1 MGVTGLVLALQ
12 AHKAKIKGV
21 SKALYNCY
29 GNLLWHKNDQNLLNN
44 KWAFVW
50 HYFHGYKW
58 NSVVASIPRRFS
70 IKNVRKLLWATLS
83 LTLWEKYINNI
94 NNSPRLEMLE
104 RTVSKLDISN
114 IIQNDSNCCDVCRTS
129 IITNFSIHYLL
140 LLIVQSLLP

>member
-50 HYFHGYKW
+50 YYFHGYKW
-58 NSVVASIPRRFS
+58 NSVVASIPQRIS
-70 IKNVRKLLWATLS
+70 IKNVRKLLWATLKG
-83 LTLWEKYINNI
+83 LGHAIL
-94 NNSPRLEMLE
+94 R
-104 RTVSKLDISN
+104 D
-114 IIQNDSNCCDVCRTS
+114 
-129 IITNFSIHYLL
+129 FSID
-140 LLIVQSLLP
+140 